1 MQKKTNLLTETL
13 SWILIL
19 LGPLVLV
26 LFLTS
31 RVFAVSTVNQRS
43 MLDTL
48 VEGDVLYCNRV
59 DYAEHPPVRGDIV
72 LFYADNRIR
81 GGLFWEF
88 GMRLTDM
95 ADNWRGIAFRK
106 NIRYVKR
113 VIGLPGET
121 VDIREGMVYIEGE
134 PLQEPYVKSLTETR
148 EQVFPMKIPAGRF
161 LLLGDNREESK
172 DSRDFGCIRL
182 EALEGKPVFRL
193 MPFSKWGPVP

>member
-1 MQKKTNLLTETL
+1 MRKKTNLLVETL

-19 LGPLVLV
+19 TGPLLLA
-26 LFLTS
+26 LFLSS
-31 RVFAVSTVNQRS
+31 RVFAVTTVNQRS

-48 VEGDVLYCNRV
+48 EEGDVLFCSRT
-59 DYAEHPPVRGDIV
+59 DYAAHPPARGEIV
-72 LFYADNRIR
+72 LFYADNREK

-95 ADNWRGIAFRK
+95 ADNWRSVEVRR
-106 NIRYVKR
+106 NVRYLKR

-121 VDIREGMVYIEGE
+121 VEIRDGMVYIEGE
-134 PLQEPYVKSLTETR
+134 VLQEPYVKGMTEAR
-148 EQVFPMKIPAGRF
+148 DLAFPLVVPADSF

-182 EALEGKPVFRL
+182 MALEGKPVLRL
-193 MPFSKWGPVP
+193 LPLKKWGPVP